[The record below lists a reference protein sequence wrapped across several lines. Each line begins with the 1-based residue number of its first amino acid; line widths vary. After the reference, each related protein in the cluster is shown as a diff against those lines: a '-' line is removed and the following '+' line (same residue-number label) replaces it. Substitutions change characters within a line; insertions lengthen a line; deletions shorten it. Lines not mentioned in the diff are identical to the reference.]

1 MNKMVVLFLTLILSV
16 LSIMGIAVFGT
27 APESGSRE
35 PVRAILIDDYD
46 DVNSAG
52 DLFKDVRGVVDI
64 NNNLYTIH
72 YTLDPIQA
80 GANIRVS
87 ASPSSAVN
95 VQIDPVEQTVYVFF
109 NDPSREPMVTIT
121 LRDVRTENSVALT
134 LWFKPSGHVD
144 VPDLD

>member
-1 MNKMVVLFLTLILSV
+1 MNKMVVLFLAMILSV

-35 PVRAILIDDYD
+35 PVRAILIDDFD

-52 DLFKDVRGVVDI
+52 DMFKDVSHVVDI

-72 YTLDPIQA
+72 YTLDPVQA
-80 GANIRVS
+80 GADIRVS

-95 VQIDPVEQTVYVFF
+95 VQIDPIEQIVYVFF
-109 NDPSREPMVTIT
+109 NDPSRKPMVTIT